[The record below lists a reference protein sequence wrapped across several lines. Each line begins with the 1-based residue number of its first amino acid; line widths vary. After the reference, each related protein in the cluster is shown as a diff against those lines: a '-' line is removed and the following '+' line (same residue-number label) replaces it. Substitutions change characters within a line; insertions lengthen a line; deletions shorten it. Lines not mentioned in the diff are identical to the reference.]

1 MSVALPA
8 DRTLAP
14 SVATIAAGCDAL
26 KDAARDVGVA
36 GGFILDTCGKVSAVM
51 KSLGLEG
58 PSDNSSFG
66 AVAIAIKAL
75 VTTASK
81 YVDAKTGV
89 SLREWAEFVTT
100 ARTRFDAYLAK
111 LDKVAEIATRYESP
125 QAQIDVDVLRA
136 DKRIIEDAQL
146 QTKLWRPVMTRLP
159 QLSHLV
165 DAILSSRHEPAPA
178 ETAAEEK
185 GGWSSKLKGVVDT
198 VKERVGDEHAEIVRS
213 LLGPVTDL
221 RHRIKTLHS
230 DVEKMSQCMF
240 EFEDLLELQRAQI
253 QVLLGEL
260 DVRQTEMLIQRIT
273 VAVVL
278 PQLNKRLAESRRRV
292 GQYQAFLE
300 KLEKVRATTGLS
312 AKVYAA
318 LASEYTDSLDAA
330 TTVVRQTEADVA
342 DWQERGRQALEAN
355 QLWLQEERESV
366 TARELVGQIADDHAR
381 ERLAGIG
388 RELRRIEAAR
398 RLTSANG

>member
-1 MSVALPA
+1 MSVALSV

-230 DVEKMSQCMF
+230 DVE
-240 EFEDLLELQRAQI
+240 I